1 LQKIDLMYFNPL
13 VSLIVVSKVVRFD
26 RHIKR
31 IYNIK
36 IVHVGRVLLKIELK
50 KNVCEGRL

>member
-1 LQKIDLMYFNPL
+1 MQKIDLMYFNPL